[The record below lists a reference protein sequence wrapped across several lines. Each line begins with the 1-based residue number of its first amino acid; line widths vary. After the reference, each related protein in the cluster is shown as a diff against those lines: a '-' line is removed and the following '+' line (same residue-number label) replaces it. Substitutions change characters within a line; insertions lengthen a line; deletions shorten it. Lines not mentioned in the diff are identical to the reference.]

1 MCLLWCV
8 QEVAE
13 LKEKDIL
20 GVSSPTT
27 GACGHS
33 SIVYSG
39 RNPLVSGTQHMYIA
53 LVSVAIDYG
62 VACNNLKKNVFTLV
76 CTGGG

>member
-1 MCLLWCV
+1 MYIPLVSVAIDYIIIACNNFYSGVYV

-33 SIVYSG
+33 SMPFAG

-53 LVSVAIDYG
+53 LVSV
-62 VACNNLKKNVFTLV
+62 
-76 CTGGG
+76 